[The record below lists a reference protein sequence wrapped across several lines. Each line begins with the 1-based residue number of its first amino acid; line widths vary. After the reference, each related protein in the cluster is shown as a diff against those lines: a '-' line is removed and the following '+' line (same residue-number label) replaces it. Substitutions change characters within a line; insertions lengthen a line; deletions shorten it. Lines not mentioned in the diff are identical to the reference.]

1 MLAYWP
7 SGPLKPQLD
16 ENSVHVWC
24 AELAQP
30 QERIDGYRSL
40 LSADELERAV
50 RFRFDRHRNDYIA
63 GRGMLRVLLGR
74 YLKHPPEAAKISYSH
89 YGKPLLPDNRLQFN
103 LAHSGGL
110 ALFVFTLH
118 DEVGVDIEQE
128 RDLRDALAIAER
140 FFSPSERAALRELPD
155 SERVPAFFRCWTRKE
170 AFIKAVGEGLS
181 YPLAD
186 FDVTLAPGEPARLLS
201 IRGSEEEARRW
212 SLQSLDLP
220 AGNFGAVAL
229 QNPAMQL
236 ERWRFPPDLT

>member
-1 MLAYWP
+1 MLPDWP
-7 SGPLKPQLD
+7 AEPTDPQLD
-16 ENSVHVWC
+16 EHSAHIWC
-24 AELAQP
+24 AELDQP
-30 QERIDGYRSL
+30 QGRVKYYGSL
-40 LSADELERAV
+40 LSADEQERAA
-50 RFRFDRHRNDYIA
+50 RFHFDRHRNAYTA

-74 YLKHPPEAAKISYSH
+74 YLKQPPEDIDISYSH

-118 DEVGVDIEQE
+118 DEVGVDIERE

-201 IRGSEEEARRW
+201 IRGSEEEARSW
-212 SLQSLDLP
+212 SLHSLDLP
-220 AGNFGAVAL
+220 AGYFGAVAL
-229 QNPAMQL
+229 RNPAMQL
-236 ERWRFPPDLT
+236 ERWRFIL

>member
-1 MLAYWP
+1 MLPDWP
-7 SGPLKPQLD
+7 PGPLKPQLD
-16 ENSVHVWC
+16 ETSVHVWC

-30 QERIDGYRSL
+30 QGRIDGYRSL

-74 YLKHPPEAAKISYSH
+74 YLKHPPEAVEISYSH

-118 DEVGVDIEQE
+118 DEVGVDIERE

-140 FFSPSERAALRELPD
+140 FFSPSERAVLRELPD

-186 FDVTLAPGEPARLLS
+186 FDVTLASGDPARLLS

-212 SLQSLDLP
+212 SLHSLDLP
-220 AGNFGAVAL
+220 AGYCGAVAL
-229 QNPAMQL
+229 RSTEVRL
-236 ERWRFPPDLT
+236 ESWRFVF

>member
-1 MLAYWP
+1 
-7 SGPLKPQLD
+7 PLKPPLD

-24 AELAQP
+24 AELDQP
-30 QERIDGYRSL
+30 QGRVEYYGSL
-40 LSADELERAV
+40 LSSDERERAA
-50 RFRFDRHRNDYIA
+50 RFHFDRHRNAYTA

-74 YLKHPPEAAKISYSH
+74 YLTQPPEDIDISYSH
-89 YGKPLLPDNRLQFN
+89 YGKPLLSDNRLQFN

-118 DEVGVDIEQE
+118 DEVGVDIERE